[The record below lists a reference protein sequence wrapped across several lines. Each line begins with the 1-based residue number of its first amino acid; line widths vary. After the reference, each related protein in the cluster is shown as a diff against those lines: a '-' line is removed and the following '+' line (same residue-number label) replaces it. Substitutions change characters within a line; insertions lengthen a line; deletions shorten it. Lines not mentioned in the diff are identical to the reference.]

1 MPLYLMPLIPF
12 VGFLILITFGG
23 RVFKGSSGG
32 WIGSLAVLGA
42 FVVAAS
48 NYMGLDKA
56 IHEQYFTWLPYLD
69 EGKDLKVGFYL
80 DQVSSLM
87 TLVIT
92 GVGFLI
98 HVFSIGYMQDDP
110 RYTRFFAFLNFFV
123 ALMLIL
129 VLGDSYPLMFVGWE
143 GVGTASFLLIGFW
156 YNKRDYANAARKAF
170 IMNRIGDLGFMLAM
184 FLLYKNFGTLVIPD
198 LAEKVEG
205 LSAVLPALE
214 LVGLFLLL
222 GAAGKSG
229 QIPLTTWLP
238 DAMAGPTPVSALI
251 HAATMVTAGVY
262 LIARSYFLY
271 EKAPVA
277 HEWVAWVG
285 ALTALY
291 GALSAINQYDIKKI
305 LAYSTVSQIGYMI
318 LAVGVGAY
326 WAGMFHLVMHA
337 FFKALLFLTA
347 GSVIHGCHHEQDV
360 RQMGGLAKK
369 MPLTHAVG
377 VVGWLSIAG
386 IPIFSGFF
394 SKDAIL
400 TSAFEHNVWMYGI
413 GLFVALLTAFYMTRW
428 YVLVFRGEYRGHAH
442 PHESGPIMT
451 FPLIALAALS
461 TLGGFLGLPH
471 IFQLGENR
479 LAGYLGKVLPAEHST
494 LSESTEWTLIAVAVG
509 TAALG
514 IIIGFTLYRQ
524 KRIEKLGSFENASL
538 QALYVNSL
546 YDSIFGAPARGLAR
560 GLDAMDRGVEGG
572 LEATARV
579 STEPGGWLTH
589 LQSGYVRAYAS
600 LMLVGTAALL
610 VYLAVRVLGG
620 LQ

>member
-12 VGFLILITFGG
+12 LGFLILITFGG
-23 RVFKGSSGG
+23 RVFKGASGG

-42 FVVAAS
+42 FVVAVS
-48 NYMGLDKA
+48 HFMGLKDP

-69 EGKDLKVGFYL
+69 NGKDLKVGFYL
-80 DQVSSLM
+80 DQVSSIM

-92 GVGFLI
+92 GIGFLI

-110 RYTRFFAFLNFFV
+110 KYTRFFAFLNFFV

-129 VLGDSYPLMFVGWE
+129 VLADSYPLMFVGWE

-156 YNKRDYANAARKAF
+156 YNKREYANAARKAF
-170 IMNRIGDLGFMLAM
+170 IMNRIGDLGFMLGM

-198 LAEKVEG
+198 LAEKVEA
-205 LSAVLPALE
+205 LTVVMPALE

-229 QIPLTTWLP
+229 QLPLTTWLP

-271 EKAPVA
+271 EKAPMA

-291 GALSAINQYDIKKI
+291 GALSALNQYDIKKI

-326 WAGMFHLVMHA
+326 WAGMFHLVTHA

-369 MPLTHAVG
+369 MPITHAVG
-377 VVGWLSIAG
+377 FIGWLSIAG

-400 TSAFEHNVWMYGI
+400 TSAYEHNIYMYAI

-451 FPLIALAALS
+451 VPLMALAALS
-461 TLGGFLGLPH
+461 TVGGFMGLPH
-471 IFQLGENR
+471 ILGTNQLSHFLE
-479 LAGYLGKVLPAEHST
+479 KVLPVEEAKISAS
-494 LSESTEWTLIAVAVG
+494 LEWTLIGVAVA
-509 TAALG
+509 TSILG
-514 IIIGFTLYRQ
+514 IIIAVTLYRQ
-524 KRIEKLGSFENASL
+524 RRIEKLGSLEEVSH
-538 QALYVNSL
+538 QALYLNTL
-546 YDSIFGAPARGLAR
+546 YDTLIGAPSRALAK
-560 GLDAMDRGVEGG
+560 GLDTMDRGVEGG
-572 LEATARV
+572 LETTAKV
-579 STEPGGWLTH
+579 STEPGGWLTY
-589 LQSGYVRAYAS
+589 LQNGYVRAYAS

-610 VYLAVRVLGG
+610 LYLALRVLGG
-620 LQ
+620 MQ